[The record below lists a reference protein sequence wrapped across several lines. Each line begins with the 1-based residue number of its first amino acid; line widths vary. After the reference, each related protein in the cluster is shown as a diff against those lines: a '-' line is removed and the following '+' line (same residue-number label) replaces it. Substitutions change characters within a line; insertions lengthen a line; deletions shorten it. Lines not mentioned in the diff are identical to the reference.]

1 MGSGTG
7 RHAVYLARAYG
18 ARVTGIDLAATQ
30 HERAVCA
37 HSDVDGVKFV
47 QADVTEYLAGAEP
60 FDAAY
65 AIGTPAFIDQHHS
78 RSAAALSGTGRTSAG
93 HTPPSVHLPTG
104 QDRRQCSRTAGP
116 VRTGGTGR
124 ERDAGPNGGR

>member
-65 AIGTPAFIDQHHS
+65 AIGTPAFIDQHRS
-78 RSAAALSGTGRTSAG
+78 RSAAALSGRHRPHVRRPHTSKR
-93 HTPPSVHLPTG
+93 PPPHRPRPPAML
-104 QDRRQCSRTAGP
+104 QDSWSRPDWGNRPRA
-116 VRTGGTGR
+116 
-124 ERDAGPNGGR
+124 